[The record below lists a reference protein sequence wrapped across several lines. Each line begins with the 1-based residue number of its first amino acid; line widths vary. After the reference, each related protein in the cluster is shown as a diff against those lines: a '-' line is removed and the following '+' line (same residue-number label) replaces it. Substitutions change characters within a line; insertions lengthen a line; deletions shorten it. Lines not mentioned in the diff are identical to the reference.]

1 MEFLWF
7 TWILWLLTKG
17 LCGPGINF
25 KTAIDPSGSAE
36 AENTCSAPQRC
47 RGQSWQ
53 TLGWNGSNVDEETTK
68 VFLSSASGRQQT
80 HGNREDRPGEDLTR
94 MRGCSF
100 CSRKG
105 E

>member
-47 RGQSWQ
+47 RNFWSNLICFGSSKKRAELAD
-53 TLGWNGSNVDEETTK
+53 LGLEWE
-68 VFLSSASGRQQT
+68 
-80 HGNREDRPGEDLTR
+80 
-94 MRGCSF
+94 
-100 CSRKG
+100 
-105 E
+105 